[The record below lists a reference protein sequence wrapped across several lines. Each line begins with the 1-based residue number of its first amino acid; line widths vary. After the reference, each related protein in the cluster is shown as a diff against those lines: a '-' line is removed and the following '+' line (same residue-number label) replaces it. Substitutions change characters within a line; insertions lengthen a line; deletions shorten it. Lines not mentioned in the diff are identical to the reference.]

1 MRHFYRLSIITAF
14 SKRLELRCFRL
25 APALLYQPAEASK
38 AITEGIA
45 KTTEE
50 KIMSSSNFVSIMAIL
65 ADMARCLNENISKVH
80 LTPIDPSLTADG
92 LFDTAN
98 RLVEITKA

>member
-1 MRHFYRLSIITAF
+1 
-14 SKRLELRCFRL
+14 
-25 APALLYQPAEASK
+25 
-38 AITEGIA
+38 
-45 KTTEE
+45 
-50 KIMSSSNFVSIMAIL
+50 MSSSNFVSIMAIL

>member
-1 MRHFYRLSIITAF
+1 L
-14 SKRLELRCFRL
+14 RL
-25 APALLYQPAEASK
+25 APALLYQPAEAGK
-38 AITEGIA
+38 GMTEPAG
-45 KTTEE
+45 KTREE
-50 KIMSSSNFVSIMAIL
+50 KIMKSPNCVAIMAIL
-65 ADMARCLNENISKVH
+65 AEMARCLNENISKVH